1 VFVNHGWTSLQFYKP
16 VSMEKTYRSYVK
28 MGRSDKEDG
37 MYDGDM
43 IVFEGD
49 ELVAAFKGVRA
60 QGVPR
65 RLMDYIVS
73 MRDDRKTGQQKAP
86 AKQESGHTQERQDS
100 TTRDTTVAED
110 SSGSGSWKEA
120 LQIIS
125 EESGVSI
132 PELAPDTLFADLGV
146 DSLLA
151 LLCASRFREELGL
164 DYESTIFLDCPS
176 VKDLETFW
184 NNGSAADGTATV
196 TGGDAV
202 LKSMFHDD
210 DTDDTASFE
219 LVSDVSKAPT
229 PKTVATSFLLQ
240 GNPAAPGT
248 IKTLFLLPDGSGS
261 SSSYASLPRVN
272 PAIAIVGM
280 NSPYMKIPEQYNTGI
295 EDVAAMYI
303 REIRRR
309 QPSGPYAFG
318 GWSVGGIF
326 AYHVAQQLV
335 SEGETVSELLL
346 IDCPVPRGLDHLP
359 KRYYEYCD
367 QIGLLG
373 EVNGVRKAPPQWL
386 IPHFEAC
393 VNSLHTYHAKPF
405 VPADAAP
412 ETHIIWASDAID
424 KHVSHKFE
432 RRLGDTEGLK
442 FLTESRTDFG
452 PCGWESLLPEGGI
465 HITRAVDANHFS
477 MMHGEHA
484 RRLSEFIDTALVPV

>member
-1 VFVNHGWTSLQFYKP
+1 LPTITPPSPLLVD
-16 VSMEKTYRSYVK
+16 
-28 MGRSDKEDG
+28 DK
-37 MYDGDM
+37 
-43 IVFEGD
+43 
-49 ELVAAFKGVRA
+49 
-60 QGVPR
+60 
-65 RLMDYIVS
+65 
-73 MRDDRKTGQQKAP
+73 KTGQQKAP

-110 SSGSGSWKEA
+110 NSGSGSWKEA

-184 NNGSAADGTATV
+184 NNGSAAGGTATV

-229 PKTVATSFLLQ
+229 PKTVATSLLLQ
-240 GNPAAPGT
+240 GNPAAPGAT
-248 IKTLFLLPDGSGS
+248 KTLFLLPDGSGS

-272 PAIAIVGM
+272 PAIAVVGM

-309 QPSGPYAFG
+309 
-318 GWSVGGIF
+318 
-326 AYHVAQQLV
+326 
-335 SEGETVSELLL
+335 
-346 IDCPVPRGLDHLP
+346 
-359 KRYYEYCD
+359 
-367 QIGLLG
+367 
-373 EVNGVRKAPPQWL
+373 
-386 IPHFEAC
+386 
-393 VNSLHTYHAKPF
+393 
-405 VPADAAP
+405 
-412 ETHIIWASDAID
+412 
-424 KHVSHKFE
+424 
-432 RRLGDTEGLK
+432 
-442 FLTESRTDFG
+442 
-452 PCGWESLLPEGGI
+452 
-465 HITRAVDANHFS
+465 
-477 MMHGEHA
+477 
-484 RRLSEFIDTALVPV
+484 